1 MADRV
6 LIDTCIWA
14 SVFAKPG
21 SDEHQTV
28 DQLIEQGR
36 VVLIGPVLTEVLYGF
51 RRQEQADWVA
61 SRLEN
66 LGWIDVEWEDWKEA
80 AALGRRLATAGHRL
94 PLTDLVMAA
103 IARRYGLSV
112 YTADPHFDLFPD
124 LRRFSPD

>member
-1 MADRV
+1 
-6 LIDTCIWA
+6 
-14 SVFAKPG
+14 
-21 SDEHQTV
+21 
-28 DQLIEQGR
+28 
-36 VVLIGPVLTEVLYGF
+36 VLTEVLYGF